1 MKVSAVSILVVII
14 ALVLTFV
21 LAASIATFLTLFLPL
36 AGLFIFFWSS
46 SMKRVALIIFAIY
59 IISLVCI
66 KARKE
71 SYHTFPDKKVDELH
85 AKLISVFPAAKY
97 VKLSGS
103 NESFTLDKKHI
114 HLCIKDKSGKYYDD
128 NSLMYVLLHEYAHV
142 LCDEFD
148 TTEDH
153 GEKFKGIFA
162 DLLIKAHKA
171 GIYDANIPMTKN
183 YCGYRDA

>member
-1 MKVSAVSILVVII
+1 MKVSAVALLVVII
-14 ALVLTFV
+14 TLILTFAF
-21 LAASIATFLTLFLPL
+21 AAGVATFLTLFLPL
-36 AGLFIFFWSS
+36 AVLFIFFWFGNMTS
-46 SMKRVALIIFAIY
+46 VALIIAVIY
-59 IISLVCI
+59 IVCLVCVRV
-66 KARKE
+66 RKE
-71 SYHTFPDKKVDELH
+71 SYYTFSDKKVDELR
-85 AKLISVFPAAKY
+85 AKLISAFPAAKY

-114 HLCIKDKSGKYYDD
+114 HLCIKDKDGKYYDD

-162 DLLIKAHKA
+162 DLLVKAHKA
-171 GIYDANIPMTKN
+171 GIYNANIPMTKN

>member
-1 MKVSAVSILVVII
+1 MKVPAVALLVVII
-14 ALVLTFV
+14 ALILTFAF
-21 LAASIATFLTLFLPL
+21 AAAVATFLTLFLPL
-36 AGLFIFFWSS
+36 AGLFIFFWSGN
-46 SMKRVALIIFAIY
+46 MMRAALIIVAIY
-59 IISLVCI
+59 IICLVCI

-71 SYHTFPDKKVDELH
+71 SYHTFSDKKVEELR
-85 AKLISVFPAAKY
+85 AKLISAFPAAKF

-114 HLCIKDKSGKYYDD
+114 HLCIKDKNGKYYDD

-162 DLLIKAHKA
+162 DLLTKAHKA